1 MLGDETLSKI
11 ARELVEKVKSGLN
24 IDWNIRGLVRA
35 KIRVVV
41 KRILR
46 RYHYPP
52 DKQEKATRTVLEQTR
67 LICEHWD
74 NEQRHNNF

>member
-1 MLGDETLSKI
+1 VLGDETLSKI
-11 ARELVEKVKSGLN
+11 ARELVEKVKSGLT
-24 IDWNIRGLVRA
+24 IDWNIKQSVRA
-35 KIRVVV
+35 HLRRLV

-52 DKQEKATRTVLEQTR
+52 DKQERATKTVLEQTE

-74 NEQRHNNF
+74 N